1 MTGRRAAA
9 RAANGVRGLV
19 LAFFGLVIVLVVVL
33 LGAWVW
39 AVSTVAGITFFAFIV
54 LVVVYSVLKAVSR

>member
-39 AVSTVAGITFFAFIV
+39 AVSTVAGITFFVFIV
-54 LVVVYSVLKAVSR
+54 LVLVYSVLKAVSR